1 MATSESEVKGAYFVV
16 ARRYFAEKFG
26 DEAVERA
33 IASMPEET
41 RYAMESPFA
50 SNWYPEVALRDGF
63 RAVFGEVLREDR
75 SAFADAM
82 VDCTLEGTNRF
93 FRALLSIATPRFF
106 FTNYPTVYKQL
117 RRGPSHVEVSH
128 VSGGTNLRF
137 VDLPYSDDE
146 LYQLAL
152 IGGMN
157 AVFDVLRRPRPDIEL
172 TDIAPTSV
180 ALELRY

>member
-1 MATSESEVKGAYFVV
+1 MASARSEVKGAYFVV
-16 ARRYFAEKFG
+16 ARRYFTERYG
-26 DEAVERA
+26 EVAVERA
-33 IASMPEET
+33 VASMPSAT

-50 SNWYPEVALRDGF
+50 SSWYPEEALHDGF
-63 RAVFGEVLREDR
+63 HAVFREVLRENR
-75 SAFADAM
+75 AAFADAM

-128 VSGGTNLRF
+128 VSGGTDLRF
-137 VDLPYSDDE
+137 LELPYSDDE

-157 AVFDVLRRPRPDIEL
+157 AVFDVLRRARPKIEL
-172 TDIAPTSV
+172 TDVAPTSISV
-180 ALELRY
+180 ALRY